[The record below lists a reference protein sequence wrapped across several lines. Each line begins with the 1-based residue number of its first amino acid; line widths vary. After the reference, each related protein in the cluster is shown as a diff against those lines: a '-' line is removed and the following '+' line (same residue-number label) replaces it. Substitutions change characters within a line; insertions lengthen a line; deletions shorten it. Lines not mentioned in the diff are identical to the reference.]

1 MLRHDQAVESIW
13 WVVQVCGYAGPDV
26 NRDDPTGPPCNGP
39 TTRTEVTSVN
49 PSRPT
54 LADVARRAGVSV
66 STASLA
72 FSGAGPIAAATRDR
86 VLAAAAELAYPGPN
100 PLGQQLRRGRSGIV
114 GVVFGDRLR
123 RSFRDPVSIQMLD
136 GLAQTL
142 GVHDVGILLIP
153 SEAGEVP
160 ALVAHAAMDA
170 AVVLLCNGPDDEVVA
185 TLARRGIRMV
195 VIEGDLG
202 GPEEGASVAGSA
214 GIATASVRI
223 DDRRGTERL
232 VRELCALGHERF
244 GVVSL
249 PFGHD
254 RRLGEPDPTRDP
266 RSGYLPTR
274 RRLAGIADAGVAP
287 EIVIETPAS
296 LVEHGRSAG
305 IEILSRPNPPTA
317 IVALSDLLASGVV
330 LAARELGLRVPDDVS
345 VAGFDGLDLPW
356 LAPDVLT
363 TVRQPLAEKGRQAG
377 QAAIALIEG
386 RTVPDVVLPVEY
398 QPGTTTAPPR

>member
-1 MLRHDQAVESIW
+1 M
-13 WVVQVCGYAGPDV
+13 
-26 NRDDPTGPPCNGP
+26 
-39 TTRTEVTSVN
+39 N

-54 LADVARRAGVSV
+54 LADVADAAGVSV

-72 FSGAGPIAAATRDR
+72 FSGAGPIAAATRDK
-86 VLAAAAELAYPGPN
+86 VLAAAAGLAYPGPN

-114 GVVFGDRLR
+114 GAVFGDRLR

-136 GLAQTL
+136 GLTQAL
-142 GVHDVGILLIP
+142 GAHDVGILLIP

-160 ALVAHAAMDA
+160 PLVAHAAMDA
-170 AVVLLCNGPDDEVVA
+170 AVVVLSNGPDDEVVA
-185 TLARRGIRMV
+185 TLARRGVPV
-195 VIEGDLG
+195 VVVEGDLG
-202 GPEEGASVAGSA
+202 AAGARAGGAGST
-214 GIATASVRI
+214 GIATASIGI
-223 DDRRGTERL
+223 DDRSGTERL
-232 VRELCALGHERF
+232 VRALRALGHERF

-254 RRLGEPDPTRDP
+254 RRLGEPDPARDP

-274 RRLAGIADAGVAP
+274 RRLAGIADAGIVP
-287 EIVIETPAS
+287 EVVIETPAS

-305 IEILSRPNPPTA
+305 HEILSRPNPPTA

-345 VAGFDGLDLPW
+345 IAGFDGLDLPW

-363 TVRQPLAEKGRQAG
+363 TVRQPLAEKGRLAG
-377 QAAIALIEG
+377 EAAITLIAG
-386 RTVPDVVLPVEY
+386 GTVPDVFLPVEI
-398 QPGTTTAPPR
+398 QLGTTTGPPRSPTS